1 MKKKLEIFLK
11 GIVRGEKLMSDRENM
26 KNVLGP
32 IFHDEDEDEVG

>member
-11 GIVRGEKLMSDRENM
+11 GIFRVEKLMSDRGNM